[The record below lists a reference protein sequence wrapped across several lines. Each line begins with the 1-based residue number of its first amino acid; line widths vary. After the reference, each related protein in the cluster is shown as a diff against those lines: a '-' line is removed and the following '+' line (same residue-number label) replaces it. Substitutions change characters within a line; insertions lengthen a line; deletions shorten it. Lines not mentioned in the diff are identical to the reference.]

1 MPLIW
6 PWSQRR
12 TMSTVIR
19 DRKKQDLIT
28 ITQMNFINVCQYTDT
43 KVILRIHIT
52 IQKTEVS
59 KNSNIVKCY
68 YNLKCLKYLN

>member
-12 TMSTVIR
+12 TMSTVIQ

-28 ITQMNFINVCQYTDT
+28 IITQMNVINVCQYTDT
-43 KVILRIHIT
+43 KVLLHIHIT

-59 KNSNIVKCY
+59 KNSNTVKC
-68 YNLKCLKYLN
+68 